1 MLQASFEHATE
12 DANQRSLMEA
22 RVESGRVIEALGN
35 ALAEDGA
42 ALLMESDIQALQQAI
57 EKLGSLSEGED
68 HLAISEG
75 TELLGRA
82 SEEFASLR
90 MDAAVRKALAGRNI
104 EEVDKEI

>member
-1 MLQASFEHATE
+1 
-12 DANQRSLMEA
+12 MEA

-35 ALAEDGA
+35 ALSEDGS
-42 ALLMESDIQALQQAI
+42 ALLMQSDIQSLQEAI
-57 EKLGSLSEGED
+57 DKLRSVSEGED

-90 MDAAVRKALAGRNI
+90 MNAAVHKALAGRNI
-104 EEVDKEI
+104 EEVDEEI

>member
-1 MLQASFEHATE
+1 
-12 DANQRSLMEA
+12 MEA
-22 RVESGRVIEALGN
+22 RVDSGRVIEALGN
-35 ALAEDGA
+35 ALAEDGP